1 MVSRVLSLLAF
12 AGIGYASSKYSCKC
26 TPEDSC
32 WPSVDTWSTLNSTV
46 SGKLIHN
53 LPLAI
58 SCYPGAYQNAEECAN
73 VYSQWSDSEFQ
84 ELSPVGYVYPTV
96 KTCPAVDLS
105 SGQEPGECILGPAP
119 VYTINATEPAEL
131 AAGIEFAQKNNVRL
145 VIRNTGHD
153 MLGKSEG
160 YAGLQIWIK
169 YIQKGIDFHETY
181 APSDKCGDWTGSAL
195 TIGGGYVW
203 EEAYEVAFKNNVTV
217 VGGGDPTVG
226 CIGGYTQGGGH
237 SPASRDFGLAADQVL
252 EAQVVLANGSIV
264 TANACQNSD
273 LYFAL
278 RGGGGGSYGV
288 VTSMTLKA
296 YPSTPVVGQTLTIAS
311 LSTDTDALLEAITD
325 VYEHYPTIMDGGFSG
340 YGSWS
345 INSPAPLFTN
355 VTIGYRHSIAIMD
368 KSLTD
373 AQKVFEPVLTTLQK
387 YNGTSL
393 NVNIT
398 WYEFPTYAA
407 YYQAMSGRK
416 EAVGNANS
424 AMTSRMMGK
433 SALTSSRTRLRNMIN
448 TIAGAPM
455 EYTIQ
460 NVELVGGGKVL
471 TDGSDKHSS
480 VNPAWRSTYIV
491 HVVARG
497 WADDSTS
504 QPIKDDITYNK
515 GLAMSMLTPFLGSY
529 LSEADR
535 YDPLWAINFYGTN
548 YLRLAVI
555 KNKYDPTGLF
565 YCPTCVG
572 SPSWYQR
579 YLPGTSYGPLC
590 PTGL

>member
-1 MVSRVLSLLAF
+1 MSQSLVVVIRYGTF
-12 AGIGYASSKYSCKC
+12 VNIPNKC
-26 TPEDSC
+26 
-32 WPSVDTWSTLNSTV
+32 
-46 SGKLIHN
+46 
-53 LPLAI
+53 AI
-58 SCYPGAYQNAEECAN
+58 LTSCYM
-73 VYSQWSDSEFQ
+73 
-84 ELSPVGYVYPTV
+84 
-96 KTCPAVDLS
+96 K
-105 SGQEPGECILGPAP
+105 
-119 VYTINATEPAEL
+119 
-131 AAGIEFAQKNNVRL
+131 
-145 VIRNTGHD
+145 
-153 MLGKSEG
+153 
-160 YAGLQIWIK
+160 
-169 YIQKGIDFHETY
+169 
-181 APSDKCGDWTGSAL
+181 
-195 TIGGGYVW
+195 
-203 EEAYEVAFKNNVTV
+203 
-217 VGGGDPTVG
+217 TVG

-529 LSEADR
+529 LSEVC
-535 YDPLWAINFYGTN
+535 GTFTIIVEE
-548 YLRLAVI
+548 LLLTTKKR
-555 KNKYDPTGLF
+555 PTATILCGLSISMV
-565 YCPTCVG
+565 PTTFAL
-572 SPSWYQR
+572 Q
-579 YLPGTSYGPLC
+579 
-590 PTGL
+590 